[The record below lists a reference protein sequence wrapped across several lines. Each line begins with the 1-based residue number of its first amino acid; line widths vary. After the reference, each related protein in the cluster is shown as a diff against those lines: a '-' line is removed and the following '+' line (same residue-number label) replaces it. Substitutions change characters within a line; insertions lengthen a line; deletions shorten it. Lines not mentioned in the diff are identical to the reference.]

1 MHGSDKNAEVGSTF
15 RAHQI
20 LSAEGLGLA
29 CPSVVWLSSNSSVVP
44 EMPLYCWGQTQE
56 VKAWI
61 QNVYFSARAMGA
73 VWVPWPLPH
82 QHGGTLRLDRLAP
95 HGADVGNLTGQSL
108 LMSRG
113 V

>member
-29 CPSVVWLSSNSSVVP
+29 CPSAVWLSSNSSVVP

-61 QNVYFSARAMGA
+61 QNVYFSARAMGPFGSLGLCPIGMA
-73 VWVPWPLPH
+73 
-82 QHGGTLRLDRLAP
+82 AP
-95 HGADVGNLTGQSL
+95 YAWIAWFLTGPTSAISRVSL
-108 LMSRG
+108 S
-113 V
+113 